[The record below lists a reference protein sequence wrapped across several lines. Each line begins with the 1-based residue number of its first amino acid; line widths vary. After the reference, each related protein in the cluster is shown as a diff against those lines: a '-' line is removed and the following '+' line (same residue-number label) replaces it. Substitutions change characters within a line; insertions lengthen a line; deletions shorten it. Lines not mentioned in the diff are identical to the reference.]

1 MLSVFNATFANV
13 GGCEGALIASSAATH
28 LNSLTSNKPCPI
40 FGDVERGGRREREEE
55 EMGIDSS
62 SAEKQ
67 QLAQGKRGKK
77 EGESD

>member
-40 FGDVERGGRREREEE
+40 FGDVERGGRREE

-77 EGESD
+77 EEGRRE